1 MAVYTVQNLKQVENQ
16 APNFGIGPELEA
28 RMARVPLELEQSGL
42 SYQRLGPGFRVPFGH
57 RHNVQEEVYI
67 VVSGSMRAKLDDE
80 VVDLKQWDALR
91 VPKETMRSFEG
102 GPDGAEVIAVGAP
115 NTGPGD
121 AVVEQGWWSDD

>member
-1 MAVYTVQNLKQVENQ
+1 VAVYTVQNLKQVENQ

-121 AVVEQGWWSDD
+121 AVVEQGWWSD